1 MDPRLNQTNI
11 FLIPK
16 TERLTEM
23 IKFRPIS
30 LCNVSYKVISKLMSK
45 HLKKFLPKIISE
57 TQSAFVARRLITYN
71 ILVAHEVFHA
81 LRTNPGCRSKFV
93 AIKTDMSKAFD
104 RVEWSFLEALL
115 LKLGFSTQWVS
126 WIKLCISSVSYQVL
140 LNGKPKGNI
149 TPSRGIRQGD
159 PLSPFLFILL
169 TEALI
174 SHIQGAERE
183 GRITG
188 PKIARNSPPV
198 SHLLFADDSLFFCKA
213 DVQQCSELVRIIN
226 TYGSSSGQQLNV
238 NKSFILFGSKV
249 PPDIKPELKRSLG
262 ISKEGGMGVYLGLPK
277 KICGSKKQAF
287 AFIQD
292 RLQNRINL
300 WSGKLLS
307 KGGKEVLIKSVAQ
320 ALPTYVM
327 SCFLL
332 PLEITR
338 KLTSVIWWSTKQN
351 NKGLHWIA
359 WKSICIPQDK
369 GGLGFRDF
377 RNFNLALLAKQLWR
391 LIQHPTSLLARVLKG
406 RYFRLST
413 GVDVTRASSPSYVWR
428 SLVAAQ
434 PLLKAGLRR
443 SIGMGNNTMVW
454 SDHWIPDVK
463 PRPAIPCCPSLN
475 PNLRVCDLI
484 DPLSHD

>member
-1 MDPRLNQTNI
+1 L
-11 FLIPK
+11 
-16 TERLTEM
+16 
-23 IKFRPIS
+23 
-30 LCNVSYKVISKLMSK
+30 
-45 HLKKFLPKIISE
+45 
-57 TQSAFVARRLITYN
+57 
-71 ILVAHEVFHA
+71 
-81 LRTNPGCRSKFV
+81 
-93 AIKTDMSKAFD
+93 
-104 RVEWSFLEALL
+104 
-115 LKLGFSTQWVS
+115 
-126 WIKLCISSVSYQVL
+126 
-140 LNGKPKGNI
+140 
-149 TPSRGIRQGD
+149 
-159 PLSPFLFILL
+159 
-169 TEALI
+169 
-174 SHIQGAERE
+174 
-183 GRITG
+183 
-188 PKIARNSPPV
+188 KIARNSPPV

-213 DVQQCSELVRIIN
+213 DVQQCSELVWIIN

-238 NKSFILFGSKV
+238 NKSSILFGSKV
-249 PPDIKPELKRSLG
+249 PPDIKSELKRSLG
-262 ISKEGGMGVYLGLPK
+262 ISKEGGMRVYLGLPK

-338 KLTSVIWWSTKQN
+338 KLTRAISRFWWSTKQN

-369 GGLGFRDF
+369 GELGFRDF

-428 SLVAAQ
+428 SLMAAQ

-443 SIGMGNNTMVW
+443 SIGTGNNTMVW

-484 DPLSHD
+484 DPLSHDWNPPLLHQLLSPRDIPLIQSLRLPRSHRPDNYNWAFTKFGAYSVQSGYTLAMEMDTNRAPPLVSEPSTTSLKAKVWSIKTSRKIKHFIRNSLSDCVPICGRLSDRHCSSERNCPRCGADHESVNHLLFECPPSVQVWALA